1 MASADRNAKLS
12 VYSCPPFC
20 DLIQSSE
27 LHIQSGL
34 VGRMEAVNQGLV
46 IDIFQCSIWSDID
59 FKPGLT
65 GLTGF

>member
-34 VGRMEAVNQGLV
+34 VGRMEAVNQGSLL
-46 IDIFQCSIWSDID
+46 IFSNVLS
-59 FKPGLT
+59 GVTLT
-65 GLTGF
+65 LNRG